1 MLGVNL
7 LTKHPKILILTAR
20 YGNGHLQVAKS
31 IQSKC
36 NEKGIHDV
44 VVCDLFAESH
54 PIITDITQYLYLKS
68 FTIGKQFYRMFY
80 YGVEKIHDKK
90 VASWYKN
97 FGKRRLSYIIEKEKP
112 DIIINTFPMIV
123 VPEFRKKT
131 GIFIPTFNVLTDFC
145 LHRIWIHSEID
156 KYYVATDELK
166 QKMVKQGVPSF
177 RVHVTGIP
185 IRESFENLILPSVLF
200 RKYGMDPSKKVVLL
214 MAGAHGVLKNTV
226 DHCQSLL
233 RDEKNQV
240 VVVCGKNET
249 LKDELTTIS
258 RNYSGRLKVF
268 GYVERVD
275 ELFRI
280 SSCMVTKPG
289 GITLSEAS
297 AIGLPVVLYKPIP
310 GQEKENALF
319 FQSKGAAIIANRPE
333 DVIGEVT
340 ELLNNEQKLLS
351 MKSKMRQ
358 IHKANASQSIIE
370 DILTETIIYKKRKIT
385 KSVVY

>member
-1 MLGVNL
+1 MA
-7 LTKHPKILILTAR
+7 KRPKILILTAR
-20 YGNGHLQVAKS
+20 YGNGHIQVAKS
-31 IQSKC
+31 LENKC
-36 NEKGIHDV
+36 KEKGINDV
-44 VVCDLFAESH
+44 IVCDLFAESH

-68 FTIGKQFYRMFY
+68 FTIGPQFYRMFY

-97 FGKRRLSYIIEKEKP
+97 FGKRRLSYIIDKEKP

-131 GIFIPTFNVLTDFC
+131 GIVIPTFNVLTDFC

-156 KYYVATDELK
+156 KYYVATEELK
-166 QKMVKQGVPSF
+166 KKMVAQGVPSF
-177 RVHVTGIP
+177 RIHVTGIP
-185 IRESFENLILPSVLF
+185 IRESFEESIQPSVLF
-200 RKYGMDPSKKVVLL
+200 KKYGINPTKKVVLL

-226 DHCQSLL
+226 EHCQSLL
-233 RDEKNQV
+233 KDEKIQV
-240 VVVCGKNET
+240 AVVCGKNET
-249 LKDELTTIS
+249 LREELHGIAS
-258 RNYSGRLKVF
+258 AYPDRLHVF

-310 GQEKENALF
+310 GQEKENAQF

-333 DVIGEVT
+333 DVITEVT
-340 ELLNNEQKLLS
+340 DLLKNEQKLVA
-351 MKSKMRQ
+351 MKSQMKQ
-358 IHKANASQSIIE
+358 IHKENSSQSIIE
-370 DILTETIIYKKRKIT
+370 DILLESKMYTKRQIVQ
-385 KSVVY
+385 SVVY